1 VLREVVV
8 VVAASMIALMAG
20 VEDLAELAVVVADRR
35 LGRLV
40 LLELQIQEAVEV
52 VAELSQ
58 VPSKLLLAE
67 TEARA
72 LSLFAP

>member
-52 VAELSQ
+52 VADLSQ
-58 VPSKLLLAE
+58 VPSELLLAE

>member
-1 VLREVVV
+1 MA
-8 VVAASMIALMAG
+8 VAASMIALMAG

-40 LLELQIQEAVEV
+40 LLELQIQEAVEA
-52 VAELSQ
+52 VAAVSQ
-58 VPSKLLLAE
+58 VHSHLLLAE